1 MTLPDEFDQAAAQV
15 AQQKPLSLDDSA
27 AAVVA
32 DQRTAVRASLYTSL
46 LQNPDM
52 AARAQ
57 QLGKRTGLPADV
69 VQRNLPEVE
78 RNAQLDDFDRLLQ
91 GSPTLAQWVAE
102 QGNAAVAH
110 DDLENMGAIERA
122 LRNTGNAAV
131 SGLQSASAGV
141 VGLVQA
147 PVDFAAP
154 FLDPLAGTI
163 LPENPLRRVAAGVAE
178 YRRSIQ
184 SQADANMPRG
194 DGNIESGFYSGI
206 ASLSRNVAAL
216 PLAFAPGGQGAA
228 LGAMVAPVAGQEFG
242 TARDKGLG
250 VVPALTYGASQAAIE
265 YATEKLPLSRLI
277 GDVKAGTPFVQTLLR
292 QAALEIPGEQLA
304 TVLQDLNEWAV
315 INPDKPFADYLK
327 ERPSAAAQTLVATIV
342 GTGGQV
348 SVIKGAEKL
357 ADIAT
362 GKAQRAEQRAAALDQ
377 LNQLAAA
384 SKVAARSPESF
395 ASFIAAATENA
406 DVQTVF
412 IDAQALLQSG
422 VAEQV
427 AAVSPSV
434 AAQLQTAAQTGGQI
448 TIPVTEYATAIA
460 PTQYAQSLLD
470 HLKTEPDGFSRA
482 EAQQYMQSQSQQLQQ
497 DVERT
502 LAEKQGDDTFKASQE
517 AVKARIQTD
526 LDELG
531 RFDPAKNEADAA
543 LFASYYAV
551 RAAQLGTTPE
561 ALYERRGVK
570 FAAESVGGRQFDQ
583 SGTEPTLETVR
594 ASWDAAGVKHSLL
607 ESGDAIT
614 VSQIVVPEGA
624 RGSGVGTKAMQEL
637 LAYADAAGKHV
648 FLTPSADFGGNKKR
662 LTAFYK
668 RLGFVENKGK
678 NRAFSTSESMY
689 RQAPDKVLYQ
699 GARGSFSP
707 ENLTITLLKGA
718 DLSTALHEGA
728 HFFFENDIALAAE
741 LVQQNTAFGAD
752 TQTEGERQI
761 VADVSALL
769 KWHGITGTVQEQL
782 AQWYGM
788 DFEARRTAHERTAE
802 SFEAYL
808 FEGNAP
814 SLELAPYFQKFRA
827 WMLNVYKSLK
837 AFLTQNP
844 EAGKLDDTVRAVF
857 DRMLATGE
865 QIALAEQGRSL
876 LPLFATPEE
885 AGMTVEEFAA
895 YQAQGTQ
902 ATADAIED
910 LQARGLRDMKWLH
923 NAKGRKIAE
932 LQKQAAARRAE
943 VRIGV
948 RREVMAQPVYRAWQF
963 LTNRLSQD
971 DKAAVK
977 PEQRK
982 TAQGLDETQ
991 DSLFVAIAKLGGLD
1005 RDAVRKAWGNVDDKA
1020 RSPVPVFGKPLLRK
1034 TGGLSLDAMG
1044 DLLAQYGYLP
1054 LDENGRFD
1062 SADLEGKF
1070 DAELRGDVQYSI
1082 AKDYQGEQ
1090 RAGEGADLEALAGGR
1105 FDLTALK
1112 GMNLPTE
1119 IVELIEGLKMTAKDG
1134 IHPDLVSD
1142 LFEFPSGDELVRS
1155 LAIAEKPDVLI
1166 EALTDARML
1175 ERFGD
1180 LASPE
1185 AIDRAADKAIHN
1197 EARTRMVAT
1206 EANAL
1211 AKATG
1216 APRILSNAARTF
1228 AAQMIARLKVRD
1240 IRPGQYANAQAR
1252 AAKAAA
1258 TAVKAGDL
1266 PTAAAEKRNQLIQ
1279 AHAAKAAYDALAE
1292 VDSIRAFFGRVT
1304 QGTTKRIVER
1314 GRDPD
1319 VVQAARAVLAAYGV
1333 GQRLE
1338 KGALEYLDVLKAN
1351 DPGMYEVLRPS
1362 VEAAQAGA
1370 KPLDQLTME
1379 ELRGL
1384 ADEVRSMWH
1393 LAKRSRQM
1401 EVDGNLLDVEDVAD
1415 QLKARMVEIGVP
1427 DTIPGELGAITKA
1440 ESARQSLQFAGAL
1453 LRRVEQWAEAKDGRF
1468 GGPFLRY
1475 VFQPVKAAADRYR
1488 ADRAKYRAEFVKLL
1502 EQVAPSMKQGVIAAP
1517 ELGYT
1522 FGRGH
1527 NGVGMAELLHAV
1539 LHTGNESNKRKL
1551 LLGRGWAV
1559 PLDGG
1564 QMDTS
1569 RWDAFIDR
1577 MQREGVLTKAHYDFA
1592 QGVWDLLEKTKP
1604 LAQKTH
1610 RDVFGRY
1617 FDEVTADEFTTP
1629 FGTYRGGYVPAQA
1642 DPRIVNDAAIR
1653 KLAEQENENMAFAFP
1668 GTAKGFTKSRVE
1680 YNRPLMLDLRTLA
1693 QHLDKVLLFSH
1704 MEPAVRDVNKLLMR
1718 KGVSYSLS
1726 RIDPAAYEGMLIPW
1740 LNRAA
1745 RQQVETPI
1753 VGDGRVSRVLSVVRQ
1768 RAGMALMFG
1777 NISNTIQQIT
1787 GLSSAAVK
1795 VKPGQLMRATAAYI
1809 ASPRQTADAVAEAST
1824 FMRNRMEN
1832 EVSAINDAMD
1842 QILLDPTLYEK
1853 AQAWTQK
1860 HAYFL
1865 QSALDN
1871 VISPIVWT
1879 GAYNQALAEGMEG
1892 GEAVKYADGVVR
1904 QTQGT
1909 TLPEDVSRI
1918 ETGPAYARLFTQFIG
1933 YFNMLANTNATA
1945 LKNVAADV
1953 GLRKGAG
1960 KALGIVFFGLLAPAW
1975 IAEAIAVAFRG
1986 GPEDDD
1992 DDGYLD
1998 DWLAAT
2004 IGMGTLKTLLAG
2016 VPFVGQFANAGINR
2030 FNGNPVDDRV
2040 SLSPAVSL
2048 LESAVGAPQS
2058 VYKALAEDGN
2068 PARAVKDVAT
2078 AVSIA
2083 TGLPAYALAR
2093 PVSYLA
2099 GIEADRIDPTGPVDA
2114 ARGLVTGTASPESRQ
2129 R

>member
-1 MTLPDEFDQAAAQV
+1 MTLPDEFDTAAAQV
-15 AQQKPLSLDDSA
+15 AGMKAPTIDEA
-27 AAVVA
+27 AAQVV
-32 DQRTAVRASLYTSL
+32 DQQRTAVRASLYTSL
-46 LQNPDM
+46 LQSPDV

-57 QLGKRTGLPADV
+57 QLGKRTGLPSDLV
-69 VQRNLPEVE
+69 LRNLPEVE

-102 QGNAAVAH
+102 QGNAAIAH
-110 DDLENMGAIERA
+110 DDLENLSGIERA
-122 LRNTGNAAV
+122 MRDTGGAAV
-131 SGLQSASAGV
+131 SGLLGASAGV
-141 VGLVQA
+141 VGLAQA
-147 PVDFAAP
+147 PVDFASP

-163 LPENPLRRVAAGVAE
+163 LPENPLRRVGAGLTD
-178 YRRSIQ
+178 YRRAIQ
-184 SQADANMPRG
+184 QTADAWMPRG
-194 DGNIESGFYSGI
+194 DGNVESGYYSGV

-216 PLAFAPGGQGAA
+216 PLAFAPGGQGPA
-228 LGAMVAPVAGQEFG
+228 LGAMVAPVFGQEFG
-242 TARDKGLG
+242 KATDAGLG
-250 VVPALTYGASQAAIE
+250 VVPALTFGASQAAIE

-277 GDVKAGTPFVQTLLR
+277 GDVKAGAPFVQTLLR
-292 QAALEIPGEQLA
+292 QAALEIPGEQVA
-304 TVLQDLNEWAV
+304 TVLQDLNDWAV

-348 SVIKGAEKL
+348 TLVKGAERL
-357 ADIAT
+357 ANIAT
-362 GKAQRAEQRAAALDQ
+362 GKAQRAEQGAAVLED
-377 LNQLAAA
+377 LNKLGAA
-384 SKVAARSPESF
+384 SKVLKRNPESF
-395 ASFIAAATENA
+395 NKWVEQASEGSEL
-406 DVQTVF
+406 QTVF
-412 IDAQALLQSG
+412 IDGKTLMQSG
-422 VAEQV
+422 VAEQI

-434 AAQLQTAAQTGGQI
+434 AAQLQTAAQTGGQVA
-448 TIPVTEYATAIA
+448 IPVAEYASTIA
-460 PTQYAQSLLD
+460 PTEFAQSLLE
-470 HLKTEPDGFSRA
+470 HLRTEPDGFSRA
-482 EAQQYMQSQSQQLQQ
+482 EAQQYMQSSAQQLEQ
-497 DVERT
+497 DVQRA
-502 LAEKQGDDTFKASQE
+502 LAEQQGDETFKASQE
-517 AVKARIQTD
+517 AVKASIQQD
-526 LDELG
+526 LDALG
-531 RFDPAKNEADAA
+531 KFTPEKNEADAA

-561 ALYERRGVK
+561 ALYARRGVK
-570 FAAESVGGRQFDQ
+570 FAAESVGGGRVLEQ
-583 SGTEPTLETVR
+583 SGTLVAMPETK
-594 ASWDAAGVKHSLL
+594 APGPQ
-607 ESGDAIT
+607 GDAQQGASTGNAVAGFDSQAAFEKHGGAGDVDESTNITAKSNAFADMAEAEGYT
-614 VSQIVVPEGA
+614 VSGRGDKYFTITKSFGKDADGYDKTAIIKVRVSDHSNINRGYHFGDADINIAPDDGYDRDTFDGALRKIRSAYVNDDLDTVIPSDQSAPVSGGAYAQQA
-624 RGSGVGTKAMQEL
+624 RGT
-637 LAYADAAGKHV
+637 
-648 FLTPSADFGGNKKR
+648 FN
-662 LTAFYK
+662 
-668 RLGFVENKGK
+668 
-678 NRAFSTSESMY
+678 
-689 RQAPDKVLYQ
+689 
-699 GARGSFSP
+699 P
-707 ENLTITLLKGA
+707 ENLTISLLKGA

-741 LVQQNTAFGAD
+741 LVQQNTAFGTD

-769 KWHGITGTVQEQL
+769 KWHGLTGTVQEQL
-782 AQWYGM
+782 ATWYGM

-808 FEGNAP
+808 FEGKAP

-827 WMLNVYKSLK
+827 WLVNVYKSLK
-837 AFLTQNP
+837 DFLARNP
-844 EAGKLDDTVRAVF
+844 EAGKLDDTVRGVF
-857 DRMLATGE
+857 DRMLASSE

-876 LPLFATPEE
+876 LPLFTTPEQ

-923 NAKGRKIAE
+923 NAKSRKIKD

-943 VRIGV
+943 VRMAV
-948 RREVMAQPVYRAWQF
+948 RREVMGQPVYRAWQF
-963 LTNRLSQD
+963 LANRLTQD
-971 DKAAVK
+971 DKAAVA
-977 PEQRK
+977 PGVRK
-982 TAQGLDETQ
+982 QAQGLDPSQ
-991 DSLFVAIAKLGGLD
+991 DSLFVA
-1005 RDAVRKAWGNVDDKA
+1005 
-1020 RSPVPVFGKPLLRK
+1020 
-1034 TGGLSLDAMG
+1034 
-1044 DLLAQYGYLP
+1044 
-1054 LDENGRFD
+1054 
-1062 SADLEGKF
+1062 
-1070 DAELRGDVQYSI
+1070 I

-1090 RAGEGADLEALAGGR
+1090 RAGENADLEQLGAGR

-1112 GMNLPTE
+1112 SLGLPPE
-1119 IVELIEGLKMTAKDG
+1119 IVELVEGLKMTAKDG
-1134 IHPDLVSD
+1134 LHPDLVAD
-1142 LFEFPSGDELVRS
+1142 LFEFPTGEELVRS

-1166 EALTDARML
+1166 EVMTDARML
-1175 ERFGD
+1175 EQFGD

-1216 APRILSNAARTF
+1216 APRVLSTAARDF
-1228 AAQMIARLKVRD
+1228 AARMIARLRVKD
-1240 IRPGQYANAQAR
+1240 IKPGQYASAQAH

-1258 TAVKAGDL
+1258 EAVKAGDL

-1292 VDSIRAFFGRVT
+1292 AESIRTFFGKVT

-1338 KGALEYLDVLKAN
+1338 KGALEYLETVKTN

-1362 VEAAQAGA
+1362 VEMAQANA

-1384 ADEVRSMWH
+1384 ADEVRAMWH
-1393 LAKRSRQM
+1393 LAKRSRQLEM
-1401 EVDGNLLDVEDVAD
+1401 DGNLLDVEEVAGELQD
-1415 QLKARMVEIGVP
+1415 RMVEIGIP
-1427 DTIPGELGAITKA
+1427 ETIPGEAGAITKA
-1440 ESARQSLQFAGAL
+1440 EAARHSLQFAGAL

-1488 ADRAKYRAEFVKLL
+1488 ADRAKFRTEFVKLL
-1502 EQVAPSMKQGVIAAP
+1502 EQVAPSMKQGVIDAP

-1539 LHTGNESNKRKL
+1539 LHTGNASNKRKL
-1551 LLGRGWAV
+1551 LLGRRWAV
-1559 PLDGG
+1559 EMPDGTL
-1564 QMDTS
+1564 DTS
-1569 RWDAFIDR
+1569 RWDAFIAR
-1577 MQREGVLTKAHYDFA
+1577 MQREGTLAKEHYDFA

-1617 FDEVTADEFTTP
+1617 FDEVTAEEFTTP

-1653 KLAEQENENMAFAFP
+1653 ALAEQENQNMAFAFP
-1668 GTAKGFTKSRVE
+1668 GTAKGFTKSRTE

-1704 MEPAVRDVNKLLMR
+1704 MEPAVRDVNKLLRR
-1718 KGVSYSLS
+1718 KGVSYNLS

-1777 NISNTIQQIT
+1777 NISNTIQQVT

-1795 VKPGQLMRATAAYI
+1795 VKPADLMRATAQYI
-1809 ASPRQTADAVAEAST
+1809 ASPRKTADAVAEASIY
-1824 FMRNRMEN
+1824 MRDRMEN

-1842 QILLDPTLYEK
+1842 EILLDPNLYEK
-1853 AQAWTQK
+1853 AQAWSQK

-1871 VISPIVWT
+1871 VLSPIVWT
-1879 GAYNQALAEGMEG
+1879 GAYNQAVAQGMEEV
-1892 GEAVKYADGVVR
+1892 EAVKFADGVVR

-1918 ETGPAYARLFTQFIG
+1918 ETGPAYARLFTQFVG

-1986 GPEDDD
+1986 GPDDED

-1998 DWLAAT
+1998 DWLAAV
-2004 IGMGTLKTLLAG
+2004 IGMGTLKTTLAG
-2016 VPFVGQFANAGINR
+2016 VPFGGQFVNAGINR

-2058 VYKALAEDGN
+2058 VYKAVAEDGN

-2083 TGLPAYALAR
+2083 TGLPAYAVSR
-2093 PVSYLA
+2093 PLSYLA
-2099 GIEADRIDPTGPVDA
+2099 GVQADRIDPTGPVDA

-2129 R
+2129 P